1 MMTALLLIEDNADA
15 ARMVRKAL
23 ALSCYEVHHAPTGL
37 DGLKL
42 ARTVLPDVVLVD
54 MNLPD
59 LEGKAIVVQLRRSIL
74 TPTAAV
80 IAFTAEDDARTRRVT
95 RALGCDGLIGKPIDT
110 RIFVEQITQIIEGKA
125 GRPGYGQ

>member
-1 MMTALLLIEDNADA
+1 MTALLLIEDNADA

-23 ALSCYEVHHAPTGL
+23 ALSNYEIHHATTGL
-37 DGLKL
+37 EGLKL
-42 ARTVLPDVVLVD
+42 ARTVLPEIVLVD

-59 LEGKAIVVQLRRSIL
+59 LEGKAIVVQLRGGIL
-74 TPTAAV
+74 APSSTL

-110 RIFVEQITQIIEGKA
+110 RVFAEQITQIVQGKV
-125 GRPGYGQ
+125 GRPGHGQ

>member
-1 MMTALLLIEDNADA
+1 LTALLLIEDNADA

-23 ALSCYEVHHAPTGL
+23 ALTDYEIHHATTGL

-42 ARTVLPDVVLVD
+42 ARTVQPDIVLVD

-59 LEGKAIVVQLRRSIL
+59 LEGKAIVVQLRGGIL
-74 TPTAAV
+74 TPQATL

-110 RIFVEQITQIIEGKA
+110 RIFAEQITQIVQGKV
-125 GRPGYGQ
+125 GRPGHGK